1 MLKGGFKIYKIDRFK
16 LPNILMGIGSVRK
29 LGEEIKK
36 FNVKKVLI
44 ITDPGVSKTKIL
56 EKVKQPLLESGIEV
70 GTFNK
75 VEPEPS
81 IENFDECF
89 ELAKCGDYDLVIGV
103 GGGSSMDMSKA
114 ISIMLKNHGKVQDYF
129 GVNLIKNPGIPKIAI
144 PSTSGTGSEVT
155 GIFILKDRQK
165 ELKIGVVSP
174 FNLPDTIIVD
184 PELTIDLP
192 PKMTASTGM
201 DALTHGIEAY
211 TALNASI
218 MTDIYAE
225 KAIRLIADNLRVAVS
240 NGNDLSARY
249 KMAMGS
255 LFAGI
260 AFANASCTAVH
271 ALSFP
276 LGGKYNIPHGIANT
290 LMLPYV
296 MEYNLVGNLSKFAAI
311 AEFMGENI
319 NGLSLRQAAQRS
331 VDAVKVMASDIGMP
345 QRLSEINIPRTAIEQ
360 LTEGAYSCKR
370 LLVVNPRKIELE
382 DIKQIYEKA
391 M

>member
-1 MLKGGFKIYKIDRFK
+1 
-16 LPNILMGIGSVRK
+16 MGIGAVQK
-29 LGEEIKK
+29 LDKEIKK
-36 FNVKKVLI
+36 FDAKKVLI
-44 ITDPGVSKTKIL
+44 ITDSGVSKTGIP
-56 EKVKQPLLESGIEV
+56 EKVKKPLLESGIEV
-70 GTFNK
+70 GVFDK

-81 IENFDECF
+81 IENFEECL
-89 ELAKCGDYDLVIGV
+89 ELAKSGNYDMVIGV

-114 ISIMLKNHGKVQDYF
+114 VSVMMKNRGKVQDYF
-129 GVNLIKNPGIPKIAI
+129 GVNLVKNPGIPKIAI

-174 FNLPDTIIVD
+174 FNLPDTAIVD
-184 PELTIDLP
+184 PELTINLS
-192 PKMTASTGM
+192 PKVTAATGM

-218 MTDIYAE
+218 TTDIYAE
-225 KAIRLIADNLRVAVS
+225 KAIKLIAANLRMAVS

-249 KMAMGS
+249 NMAIGS

-276 LGGKYNIPHGIANT
+276 LGGKYNIPHGVANT

-296 MEYNLVGNLSKFAAI
+296 MEYNLVGNLTKFAAI

-331 VDAVKVMASDIGMP
+331 VEAVKVLAADIGVP
-345 QRLSEINIPRTAIEQ
+345 QRLSEVNIPKTAIEQ
-360 LTEGAYSCKR
+360 LADGAYSCTR